1 MTLINKAAATLRKK
15 MKGLQPRM
23 VLTLGSGLGAVA
35 DLMKDAIVIPY
46 QQIPGFPPPTVAGHA
61 GTLSIGTVEGVP
73 VIFMKGRKH
82 LYEDPIAAATAIK
95 HMIRTFKTLGVDTM
109 FLTNAAGSLRAEYGP
124 GSLVA
129 ISDHINLT
137 GFNPLVGPNDDE
149 WGPRFPPME
158 NAWDSELRQLL
169 MEEGKKA
176 GIRHLGEGVYAQHM
190 GPTFETPAEVRF
202 SKIIGAD
209 TVGMSTAV
217 ENIVARH
224 CGLKCVG
231 VSAITN
237 LGAGLGLEPL
247 SHEQTLDGAKLAE
260 EKMAALVRVFIKAW
274 GAKYG
279 AASAAKAA

>member
-1 MTLINKAAATLRKK
+1 MTLIRTAASVI
-15 MKGLQPRM
+15 MKRANGLAPKIA
-23 VLTLGSGLGAVA
+23 LTLGSGLGAVA
-35 DLMKDAIVIPY
+35 DLLEEPVTLPFTD
-46 QQIPGFPPPTVAGHA
+46 IPGFPPPTVEGHE
-61 GTLSIGTVEGVP
+61 GTLRIGTVAGVP

-82 LYEDPIAAATAIK
+82 LYEGPQDAAVAIK
-95 HMIRTFKTLGVDTM
+95 HMIRTLKTAGVETL

-158 NAWDSELRQLL
+158 NAWDADLRAQLL
-169 MEEGKKA
+169 AAGKKV
-176 GIRHLGEGVYAQHM
+176 GIADLGEGVYAQHM

-202 SKIIGAD
+202 SKVIGAD

-217 ENIVARH
+217 ECIVARH

-260 EKMAALVRVFIKAW
+260 KKMAALVKAFIATQ
-274 GAKYG
+274 A
-279 AASAAKAA
+279 